1 MTDQLLRVRIWD
13 LPTRLFH
20 LALIVSVAGA
30 WVCAQIGGNAMQWHF
45 RFGYAVVGLL
55 IFRIVWGV
63 VGGRWSRFAHWI
75 VAPAALVRY
84 LRGQPKA
91 GERFEVGH
99 SPAGVLSVLTLLG
112 LLLVQVGTG
121 LVADDDIANVG
132 PLNRYVSGSVASV
145 LTATHRLVGQWVLP
159 AWIGLHIAAVM
170 YYQWVKRR
178 RLIGAMISGDQ
189 WAPPNTPPSADDP
202 RQRWLAALIM
212 AAVAA
217 ALTGLMSLL

>member
-1 MTDQLLRVRIWD
+1 MTDPLLRVRIWD

-45 RFGYAVVGLL
+45 RFGYAVVVLL

-75 VAPAALVRY
+75 FAPTALVRY
-84 LRGQPKA
+84 LRGQPKP

-112 LLLVQVGTG
+112 LLVVQVGTG
-121 LVADDDIANVG
+121 LFADDDIANVG
-132 PLNRYVSGSVASV
+132 PLNRYVSGSLASV
-145 LTATHRLVGQWVLP
+145 LTGTHRLLGQWAIL
-159 AWIGLHIAAVM
+159 AWIVLHIAAVM
-170 YYQWVKRR
+170 VYQWVKQRS
-178 RLIGAMISGDQ
+178 LIGAMINGDQ
-189 WAPPNTPPSADDP
+189 WAPPDTPPSADDA
-202 RQRWLAALIM
+202 RQRWLAAFIVS
-212 AAVAA
+212 AVAA
-217 ALTGLMSLL
+217 AFTGVIAFL